1 MSSDTDPVLQLGR
14 DLADALDPSDIVG
27 RWMSHHLAQLISQC
41 DENPHDAE
49 LSATTRDVVLK
60 LWEHKSGAPLTS
72 EPYAYVQ
79 PVLRAIERLDPS
91 PAPWAYY
98 RPFAEQAPSTK
109 AMATYRFCR
118 WHATSIGRSGN

>member
-49 LSATTRDVVLK
+49 LPLPRETLYWSFGNTNPARPL
-60 LWEHKSGAPLTS
+60 GANHTHT
-72 EPYAYVQ
+72 Y
-79 PVLRAIERLDPS
+79 DPS
-91 PAPWAYY
+91 CARSKDSTRARAHGRTTAHLMNKHRASKPWQHT
-98 RPFAEQAPSTK
+98 RS
-109 AMATYRFCR
+109 CR
-118 WHATSIGRSGN
+118 WHATSIGRSGS